1 VLEDGVSA
9 YIAQTLRA
17 CACGPQAVKEKT
29 AKRPETKEGGREEEE
44 KRLGISTGQRS
55 GRLRSAEKRAV
66 GRRLTSFQRR
76 ENDRTVAAVTGASFE
91 KFRSKPAKSLNGPK
105 GRARNRVMTEKTQI
119 D

>member
-1 VLEDGVSA
+1 
-9 YIAQTLRA
+9 
-17 CACGPQAVKEKT
+17 VKEKT

-66 GRRLTSFQRR
+66 GRLAPFKRR
-76 ENDRTVAAVTGASFE
+76 VDDRPVAAGTGASGE
-91 KFRSKPAKSLNGPK
+91 KFRPTLMKSLNGPQ
-105 GRARNRVMTEKTQI
+105 GLARRRVMTEKTQI